1 MAFKMKG
8 FNPGSGTGMGSA
20 FNKASN
26 DPPPKKDDEIKYSTN
41 LAKWEEA
48 KNKNRT
54 WRDSQKREELVNKDE
69 PSGGYDEH
77 GNALE
82 FIEDGKHYVGSS
94 PAFMELL
101 SGPVGKTVKGVQTL
115 SKGKGIIHNAKN
127 LWNKA
132 KNFKFGK
139 TTKVKPTPPKVRNLG
154 HYGVVDSQ
162 KKIDDILNI
171 TKTRGKMYDDLY
183 TKKPWQWSSKNFIKQ
198 PTVSGRQ
205 MVDLNVKGLPPQRF
219 YRSTG
224 GGGKLIDGKP
234 STGKWVPLEGYG
246 HLKGGHNVKNWFV
259 KGDGWDKGYG
269 SKLFNDMDFY
279 INKFAK

>member
-8 FNPGSGTGMGSA
+8 FNPGNGTGMSSA

-26 DPPPKKDDEIKYSTN
+26 DPPK
-41 LAKWEEA
+41 
-48 KNKNRT
+48 
-54 WRDSQKREELVNKDE
+54 RDRPIDK
-69 PSGGYDEH
+69 
-77 GNALE
+77 
-82 FIEDGKHYVGSS
+82 
-94 PAFMELL
+94 LL
-101 SGPVGKTVKGVQTL
+101 SGDFKGVRDDWKSFNEKNKENNANIIQATVPDIPIIGPGKIFKGIKNAKSIIQTGKNII
-115 SKGKGIIHNAKN
+115 SKGKKLFTKG
-127 LWNKA
+127 
-132 KNFKFGK
+132 
-139 TTKVKPTPPKVRNLG
+139 KVKPTTPKPTTPKVRELG
-154 HYGVVDSQ
+154 HYGEITSQ
-162 KKIDDILNI
+162 KNIDDILNI
-171 TKTRGKMYDDLY
+171 TKTRGRMYDDLY
-183 TKKPWQWSSKNFIKQ
+183 TKKPWEWSSKNFIKQ
-198 PTVSGRQ
+198 PSVSGRQ